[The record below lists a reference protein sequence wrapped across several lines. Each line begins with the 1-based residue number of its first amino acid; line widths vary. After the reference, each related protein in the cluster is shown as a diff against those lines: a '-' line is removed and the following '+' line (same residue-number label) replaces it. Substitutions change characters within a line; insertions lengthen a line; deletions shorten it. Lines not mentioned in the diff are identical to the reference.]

1 MGEFLPAVVTAGA
14 GLVLLALVLALAV
27 PPVRRLRR
35 ASAELQVDTRGRIS
49 LLQQLVNAR
58 RRPYE

>member
-1 MGEFLPAVVTAGA
+1 MGEFLPAVATACA
-14 GLVLLALVLALAV
+14 GLVLLALVLLLAV
-27 PPVRRLRR
+27 PPVRRFRR
-35 ASAELQVDTRGRIS
+35 ASSELQVDTRGRMA